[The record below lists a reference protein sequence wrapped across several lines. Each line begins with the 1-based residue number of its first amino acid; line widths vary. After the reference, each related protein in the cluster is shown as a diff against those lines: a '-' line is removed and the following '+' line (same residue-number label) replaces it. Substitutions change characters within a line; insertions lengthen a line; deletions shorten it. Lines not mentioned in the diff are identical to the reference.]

1 MANFTKYFEDQEES
15 IDEFEL
21 DPLYDDYQFPEWL
34 DGDFIIS
41 GPSKFGM
48 ENQKYNFLLD
58 GFGRFSRFQI
68 ANGTV

>member
-21 DPLYDDYQFPEWL
+21 DPLYDDYKFPEWL

-48 ENQKYNFLLD
+48 ENQ
-58 GFGRFSRFQI
+58 
-68 ANGTV
+68 